1 MVFHEVHF
9 NVLEIDCMNLVD
21 VFKPDY
27 IKIPLDKNNKNDVIR
42 ELVEILNSNGAVSN
56 PQQIMEAVFDREKI
70 MTTGVGN
77 GVAIPHCK
85 HKESHNFAI
94 ALGIHPS
101 GIDFESIDNKPAHII
116 FLLVGPEDQPG
127 THIKLLSRISRII
140 SQDDVR
146 EKVLECK
153 TPEELFD
160 LIKEEEKHFAVS

>member
-1 MVFHEVHF
+1 MV
-9 NVLEIDCMNLVD
+9 
-21 VFKPDY
+21 
-27 IKIPLDKNNKNDVIR
+27 
-42 ELVEILNSNGAVSN
+42 S
-56 PQQIMEAVFDREKI
+56 
-70 MTTGVGN
+70 
-77 GVAIPHCK
+77 
-85 HKESHNFAI
+85 
-94 ALGIHPS
+94 
-101 GIDFESIDNKPAHII
+101 